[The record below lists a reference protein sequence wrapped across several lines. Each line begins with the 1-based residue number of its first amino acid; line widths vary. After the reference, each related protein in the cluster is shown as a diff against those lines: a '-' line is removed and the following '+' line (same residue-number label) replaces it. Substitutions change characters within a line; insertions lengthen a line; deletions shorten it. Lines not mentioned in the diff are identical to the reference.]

1 MTRRTT
7 RTAVPAQKALF
18 GRQEPVPGPG
28 KAATSATNDPE
39 LIADVVRIATDP
51 GYVVIGAAERVF
63 RRADGTT
70 QKGGPVEPV
79 PAYEQDVVRQL
90 LSTGQLKTGGAHT
103 VRHGGREGS
112 GSSVLVPRAT
122 RDMVTRWSN
131 LAPLNG
137 RSRAQD
143 ST

>member
-1 MTRRTT
+1 MIRRTT
-7 RTAVPAQKALF
+7 RTSVPAQKALF
-18 GRQEPVPGPG
+18 GRQEPIPASG
-28 KAATSATNDPE
+28 KAGAAATNDPE

-51 GYVVIGAAERVF
+51 GYVVIGPAERVF
-63 RRADGTT
+63 RRVDGTT

-90 LSTGQLKTGGAHT
+90 LSTGQLKTGGPHT
-103 VRHGGREGS
+103 VRYSGKEGTAT
-112 GSSVLVPRAT
+112 SVLVPRTT

-137 RSRAQD
+137 RSRA
-143 ST
+143 